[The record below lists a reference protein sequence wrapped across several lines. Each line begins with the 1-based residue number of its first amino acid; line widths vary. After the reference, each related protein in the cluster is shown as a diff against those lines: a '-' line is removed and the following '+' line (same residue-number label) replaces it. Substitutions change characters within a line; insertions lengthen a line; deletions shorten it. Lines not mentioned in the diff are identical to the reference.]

1 MPDRVSVTSRRRF
14 SPPPR
19 QMETPEP
26 VTPKGAPEVDANA
39 PPASLSLADL
49 AAAFSEAR
57 MLSDQRRLAESVE
70 GQSHDISI
78 KVTTAPERTFGIGV
92 DDEYRGGSTIIAEV
106 PGVGEVDIRL
116 RNDAD
121 SGPVRRG
128 AEHSLNASIA
138 GWNGIR
144 KRLLLN
150 AQ

>member
-1 MPDRVSVTSRRRF
+1 MPKD
-14 SPPPR
+14 
-19 QMETPEP
+19 
-26 VTPKGAPEVDANA
+26 APGVDTDDLLA
-39 PPASLSLADL
+39 PLSLADL

-57 MLSDQRRLAESVE
+57 MLSDQRRLAESVD

-121 SGPVRRG
+121 TNSFRKGS
-128 AEHSLNASIA
+128 EHSLNASIT

-144 KRLLLN
+144 KRLIMN

>member
-1 MPDRVSVTSRRRF
+1 MI
-14 SPPPR
+14 
-19 QMETPEP
+19 
-26 VTPKGAPEVDANA
+26 DANA

-49 AAAFSEAR
+49 VAAFSEAR

-92 DDEYRGGSTIIAEV
+92 DDEYRGGSTIIAEI

-116 RNDAD
+116 RNDAE
-121 SGPVRRG
+121 SGSFRRG
-128 AEHSLNASIA
+128 SEHSMNASIA

-144 KRLLLN
+144 KRLILN

>member
-1 MPDRVSVTSRRRF
+1 MPGVQ
-14 SPPPR
+14 PCALPIW
-19 QMETPEP
+19 QMETPDP

-39 PPASLSLADL
+39 PPATLNLVDL
-49 AAAFSEAR
+49 ASAFSEAR

-116 RNDAD
+116 RNDVD
-121 SGPVRRG
+121 SSSFRRG
-128 AEHSLNASIA
+128 SEHSLNASIA

-144 KRLLLN
+144 KRLILN